1 MPAGYVPAIWTIAR
15 NGDLEGLEEWCR
27 VRGAR
32 SPTKLGAIVSSAKI
46 RANVNGFTR
55 VEGLEVTAGKTLCT
69 PLHVA
74 VLHGRFKMVRALLA
88 LGADPSPHNLEGET
102 PLMEMACRTHG
113 EYAYGVV
120 GGWRYMHSI
129 MPQPWGGPGPQP
141 WGGPVDMA
149 IQRGKM
155 DILLAKTMRLL
166 LQCGADVNRQ
176 QVGDR
181 RSTALHNATTFPLAV
196 ATLLAYGADTE
207 ARTQPEVGSE
217 TALLTYLGGGFS
229 EYATPESI
237 RLLIRGGANVFAR
250 CDKRYTAVEQA
261 MKQSVRYPYGGYP
274 RNGQLVMAQAKR
286 VEDAQRNARNE
297 AFAMGKVERLGVGS
311 RVLHLSPD
319 LIRVVLEM

>member
-129 MPQPWGGPGPQP
+129 IQPPP

-149 IQRGKM
+149 VQRGRM
-155 DILLAKTMRLL
+155 DALLAKTMRLL
-166 LQCGADVNRQ
+166 LQFGADVNRRAE
-176 QVGDR
+176 GDR
-181 RSTALHNATTFPLAV
+181 RATALHDALEFPLAV

-207 ARTQPEVGSE
+207 VRTTPDYGAK
-217 TALLTYLGGGFS
+217 TPLFWALDVEGYECTQLM
-229 EYATPESI
+229 
-237 RLLIRGGANVFAR
+237 IRGGANVFAK
-250 CDKRYTAVEQA
+250 CDGGETPVIVA
-261 MKQSVRYPYGGYP
+261 MEFGG
-274 RNGQLVMAQAKR
+274 NCAAAQLVIVEAQR
-286 VEDAQRNARNE
+286 IEDAQRIARRE
-297 AFAMGKVERLGVGS
+297 AFAMGKVDRLGVGS
-311 RVLHLSPD
+311 RVSHLEPE
-319 LIRVVLEM
+319 LIRMVLEM

>member
-88 LGADPSPHNLEGET
+88 LGADPSPHNFDGYT
-102 PLMEMACRTHG
+102 PLMEMAGRTHG

-207 ARTQPEVGSE
+207 ARTTPDYGSE
-217 TALLTYLGGGFS
+217 TPLFLYLF
-229 EYATPESI
+229 EDPDVECI

-250 CDKRYTAVEQA
+250 CDERYTAVEEA
-261 MKQSVRYPYGGYP
+261 MKQSVHHPKAA
-274 RNGQLVMAQAKR
+274 QLVMAQAKR
-286 VEDAQRNARNE
+286 IEDAQRIARRE
-297 AFAMGKVERLGVGS
+297 AFAMGKVDRLGVGS
-311 RVLHLSPD
+311 RVSHLEPE
-319 LIRVVLEM
+319 LIRMVLEM